1 MFAFIRSVQVPS
13 LTAQNIRS
21 GLVNLSKYIF
31 FNLHFS
37 RQQNFRITPKHGSF
51 HRYSL
56 FFFRLRFDLLSR
68 VCLSKC
74 LFFFS
79 IYFSILFLL
88 FTRKMSLFHISFRQ
102 LLFSIWITIHLNK
115 LIKNLFWILFYQIQS
130 FFFTLFWS

>member
-1 MFAFIRSVQVPS
+1 MFPLMFAFIRSVQVPS

-21 GLVNLSKYIF
+21 GFVNLSKYIF

-79 IYFSILFLL
+79 YLFLH
-88 FTRKMSLFHISFRQ
+88 FIFAFHTKDVPFSYFLQATFIFNLNYNSF
-102 LLFSIWITIHLNK
+102 K
-115 LIKNLFWILFYQIQS
+115 
-130 FFFTLFWS
+130 